1 MPIMP
6 QFSAR
11 SPRQQL
17 QTWFNQFHPL
27 SAKLRRDP
35 MVRLATASEVAVAAD
50 LGVRIDANQAT
61 VDDWLRLPGLSI
73 HQARTLVNLSQSG
86 VVFYGLDDVAAALG
100 LASYHLTCLAPILQF
115 CYYDEDSPLTALPPS
130 LNQATVAQLM
140 ALPDMSA
147 AIAERILNERQ
158 RSAFANWSDVQQR
171 LRLSPEQ
178 ISQWMHYLK
187 V

>member
-1 MPIMP
+1 MTP
-6 QFSAR
+6 FSSR

-17 QTWFNQFHPL
+17 QTWLHQFHPL
-27 SAKLRRDP
+27 STKLRRDP
-35 MVRLATASEVAVAAD
+35 MMRLSTVSEVAVAAD

-86 VVFYGLDDVAAALG
+86 VVFYALDDVAAALG
-100 LASYHLTCLAPILQF
+100 LATQHLASLAPILQF
-115 CYYDEDSPLTALPPS
+115 CYYDEASPLTALPPS

-140 ALPDMSA
+140 ALPEMSA

-158 RSAFANWSDVQQR
+158 RSAFTSWSDVQHR
-171 LRLSPEQ
+171 LRLAPGQ